1 MFVGGNGDPLH
12 QRVADIAHIA
22 DDTQFLLAREVV
34 ADVVVADAGR
44 LVGYLR
50 FLDQNRNS
58 NRSAGAQTEDITGL
72 FAADFTACAAVAAQV
87 EDIDGRKFAFEA
99 FAHAVEPVG
108 IEPCPV
114 GDKADDTAL
123 LFVKSVRSPAESLD
137 ITVVGRFV
145 EGGFRL
151 GDIGMFN
158 SAFERGIRF
167 VLCIVVG

>member
-1 MFVGGNGDPLH
+1 MFVGGNGDTLH

-22 DDTQFLLAREVV
+22 DDTQFFLAREVV
-34 ADVVVADAGR
+34 ADVGVVVAGR
-44 LVGYLR
+44 VGGCLR
-50 FLDQNRNS
+50 FLYQNRNG
-58 NRSAGAQTEDITGL
+58 NRGTGAGTEDFAALFARQFSAGALIT
-72 FAADFTACAAVAAQV
+72 TQI

-114 GDKADDTAL
+114 GDNAEDTDL
-123 LFVKSVRSPAESLD
+123 IIVKSVRSPAESLD
-137 ITVVGRFV
+137 ITVVGRIV

-167 VLCIVVG
+167 VQCIVVG